1 MEDVPLC
8 ILKVKK
14 GSEEEQITTNILL
27 DKKDLVLYPSCEK
40 EYLELVE
47 LSEEIKQFSKQDLYK
62 LNHIDFE

>member
-27 DKKDLVLYPSCEK
+27 DKKDLVLYPSSEK